1 MARYGFKAWCER
13 TALEKRTALTLAAS
27 APLSARAL
35 AQHMGVRVWYPDEIP
50 NISPELSASIAEIE
64 PGAWSAATIV
74 HGEQSL
80 VILNARHPAG
90 RQSNDLMHE
99 LAHLICGH
107 VPSQT
112 QMLPDGTMML
122 TDYDADQEEE
132 ADLLGATL
140 LLPRV
145 ALTAIMEAS
154 LTIEA
159 AAELYVVSEEL
170 LKMRLQRAGVYQQ
183 FSRRGLRA
191 AGG

>member
-1 MARYGFKAWCER
+1 
-13 TALEKRTALTLAAS
+13 
-27 APLSARAL
+27 
-35 AQHMGVRVWYPDEIP
+35 
-50 NISPELSASIAEIE
+50 
-64 PGAWSAATIV
+64 
-74 HGEQSL
+74 
-80 VILNARHPAG
+80 
-90 RQSNDLMHE
+90 MHE

-122 TDYDADQEEE
+122 TDYDSEQEEE

-145 ALTAIMEAS
+145 ALISIMEAS

-183 FSRRGLRA
+183 FSRRGSRA
-191 AGG
+191 IGA